1 MPLRMRRKVFP
12 KMVSRTIRRRH
23 RTARRATVLISM
35 VCACSCLVLW
45 GCRSESV
52 RHGDQL
58 FELLDASDTN
68 IDFSNVLGYE
78 YDFNI
83 YRYRNFYNGGGVGL
97 GDINNDGFLDVFFA
111 GNQVPN
117 RLYLNNGD
125 FSFTDVTEQS
135 GVAGKRAWST
145 GVSIVDVNGDG
156 WLDVYVCNSGIV
168 EGDDRKNEL
177 YINNGDSTFTEMAE
191 EFGLA
196 DAGLS
201 IHGSFLDYDRDGDLD
216 LYLVNNSYRNIG
228 SFNLQENT
236 RHIRHRAG
244 GDRLFR
250 NSLISDSAGGGPL
263 ATLGFTDVSEE
274 AGIYGSEIGFG
285 LGVSVGDLNR
295 DGWPDMY
302 VSNDFFERDY
312 LYLNNQD
319 GTFDETLEESI
330 KSVSAAA
337 MGADMADLNGDGYP
351 EIFVTDML
359 PKEEYR
365 LKTVTSFDSWERY
378 QNYIEDDYYHQFT
391 RNTLHLNR
399 GRVSGGREPSRG
411 ESANYPGEPS
421 RLAFG
426 PRRPHAPTAEAPSLY
441 FSEIGRMSGVE
452 ASDWSWGAMIADF
465 DHDGYRDL
473 FVANGIYQDLT
484 NADYLVEIRDEE
496 TMNELTGENY
506 VDFKTL
512 IDMIPSNP
520 ISNFMFAG
528 SPDLRFRD
536 VTSAW
541 GLSEPGFSN
550 GSAYGDLD
558 NDGDLDLVVNN
569 VNMEAFVYRNRATDL
584 YPERTWLQVDLKG
597 PSPNTFAVGAQVTAW
612 SGERQWYVEQQPV
625 RGFQST
631 VDHTLHLGLG
641 SHPPLGRLDSLV
653 VRWPDG
659 SVSTLNDV
667 DVNQRLTIRYSDTDH
682 AEVDWA
688 TRSAYA
694 ATHSVGEGTV
704 RPAREAYRRSGEPGL
719 LERLNPA
726 ELGLEWRHREN
737 AYNDFDRQPLLFHM
751 RSTEGPPVCVGDV
764 DGDGRQDLYLGG
776 AKDQAG
782 TVFVQ
787 NRTGRFERV
796 EQLALQNDR
805 ISEDS
810 DCIWFDADGDGDVDL
825 FVASGGSEFPA
836 SSSALMDRLYLNDG
850 AGRLVRS
857 DQPMIS
863 ASAGF
868 EPTGAVAAADVDGDG
883 DVDLFVGTRLRPFA
897 YGVPVDGHLLLN
909 DGTGKFVEVTDS
921 LAPELRG
928 LGMITDAQWAD
939 VDGDGDPDLM
949 IAGEWMPLTLFENQA
964 GKLINRTTEA
974 GLGATAG
981 WWNAI
986 EWADLDDDGDPDLI
1000 AANHGLNSRFR
1011 ATQADPVEI
1020 WVDDFDRNGSVEQVI
1035 AIRNEGR
1042 PHPMALRH
1050 DLIDQIPSLIRAYP
1064 TYESYA
1070 GQSVH
1075 DVFSEEQLR
1084 NAIHHRVVQL
1094 QSVVGWN
1101 DGQGRFRIEP
1111 LPFEA
1116 QLAPMY
1122 GIEVTD
1128 IDADGK
1134 PEILMGGN
1142 LYETKPEVGRYDASY
1157 GVVTAVDRSGLQTLP
1172 FAQSGFWVTGPVRKI
1187 ELLRVDGRR
1196 LLVVARNDD
1205 SLTVFTYGD

>member
-1 MPLRMRRKVFP
+1 M
-12 KMVSRTIRRRH
+12 H
-23 RTARRATVLISM
+23 RGHHATRRAAVLISIG
-35 VCACSCLVLW
+35 CACSCLVLG
-45 GCRSESV
+45 GCRNKSV
-52 RHGDQL
+52 RHDEPL
-58 FELLDASDTN
+58 FELLNALHTN
-68 IDFSNVLGYE
+68 IDFSNDLGYE

-83 YRYRNFYNGGGVGL
+83 YRYRNFYNGGGVAL
-97 GDINNDGFLDVFFA
+97 GDVNNDGLLDIYLV
-111 GNQVPN
+111 GNQIAN
-117 RLYLNNGD
+117 RLYLNDGE
-125 FSFTDVTEQS
+125 FTFTDITEHA
-135 GVAGKRAWST
+135 GVAGERAWST
-145 GVSIVDVNGDG
+145 GVSMVDINGDG
-156 WLDVYVCNSGIV
+156 WLDIYVCNSGIV

-191 EFGLA
+191 EYGIA

-201 IHGSFLDYDRDGDLD
+201 IHGSFFDYDRDGDLD
-216 LYLVNNSYRNIG
+216 LYLVNNSYRNIV
-228 SFNLQENT
+228 SFDLQDNT

-250 NSLISDSAGGGPL
+250 NTLISGTAGGVPFAGMRTPR
-263 ATLGFTDVSEE
+263 FTDVSEE

-285 LGVSVGDLNR
+285 LGVSVGDVNR

-302 VSNDFFERDY
+302 VSNDFFEHDY

-378 QNYIEDDYYHQFT
+378 QNYIKDDYYHQFT

-399 GRVSGGREPSRG
+399 GPVAGGRKPS
-411 ESANYPGEPS
+411 A
-421 RLAFG
+421 A
-426 PRRPHAPTAEAPSLY
+426 AAEAPPVY

-452 ASDWSWGAMIADF
+452 ASDWSWGAIIADF
-465 DHDGYRDL
+465 DLDGYRDL

-484 NADYLVEIRDEE
+484 NADYLVEIRKEK
-496 TMNELTGENY
+496 TMNELTRENY

-512 IDMIPSNP
+512 IDMIPSHP
-520 ISNFMFAG
+520 ISNYLFAG
-528 SPDLRFRD
+528 SPDLRFKD
-536 VTSAW
+536 VTTTW

-584 YPERTWLQVDLKG
+584 YPERAWLRVDLQG

-641 SHPPLGRLDSLV
+641 SRLPSGRLDSLV

-659 SVSTLNDV
+659 SLSALNDV
-667 DVNQRLTIRYSDTDH
+667 EVNQRLAIRYSDR
-682 AEVDWA
+682 ANA
-688 TRSAYA
+688 QGNSARRRAFA
-694 ATHSVGEGTV
+694 AIHSVGNGNV
-704 RPAREAYRRSGEPGL
+704 FHVREAYQPIGEPGS
-719 LERLNPA
+719 LERLDPA
-726 ELGLEWRHREN
+726 ELGLDWRHREN

-764 DGDGRQDLYLGG
+764 NGDGRQDLYLGG

-782 TVFVQ
+782 TVYVQ
-787 NRTGRFERV
+787 NRNGRFDRV
-796 EQLALQNDR
+796 EQLALENDR

-810 DCIWFDADGDGDVDL
+810 DCTWFDADGDGDFDL
-825 FVASGGSEFPA
+825 FVASGGSEFPS

-850 AGRLVRS
+850 AGGLVRS
-857 DQPMIS
+857 NQMLIS
-863 ASAGF
+863 ASGGF

-883 DVDLFVGTRLRPFA
+883 DVDLFVGTRMRPFA
-897 YGVPVDGHLLLN
+897 YGVPVDGHLLIN
-909 DGTGKFVEVTDS
+909 DGTGKFNEVTDS
-921 LAPELRG
+921 QAPELRG
-928 LGMITDAQWAD
+928 LGMITDARWAD

-949 IAGEWMPLTLFENQA
+949 IAGEWMPLTLFENQG
-964 GKLINRTTEA
+964 GKLVNRTTEA
-974 GLGATAG
+974 GLDATAG

-986 EWADLDDDGDPDLI
+986 EWADLDDDGDLDLI
-1000 AANHGLNSRFR
+1000 GANHGLNSRFR
-1011 ATQADPVEI
+1011 ATPEEPVEI
-1020 WVDDFDRNGSVEQVI
+1020 WIDDFDHNGSVEQVL
-1035 AIRNEGR
+1035 AIYTDGR
-1042 PHPMALRH
+1042 PYPMALRH
-1050 DLIDQIPSLIRAYP
+1050 DLIDQIPFLIRAYP

-1070 GQSVH
+1070 GQTVH
-1075 DVFSEEQLR
+1075 DIFSDEQLSK
-1084 NAIHHRVVQL
+1084 AIHHRVVQL

-1101 DGQGRFRIEP
+1101 DGRGRFRIEP
-1111 LPFEA
+1111 LPYEA

-1122 GIEVTD
+1122 GIAVTD
-1128 IDADGK
+1128 IDSDGK
-1134 PEILMGGN
+1134 QEIIMGGN

-1157 GVVTAVDRSGLQTLP
+1157 GVVMEADHSGLQSLP

-1187 ELLRVDGRR
+1187 VLLPVNGRH
-1196 LLVVARNDD
+1196 LLVVARNND
-1205 SLTVFTYGD
+1205 SLSVFAYGN